1 MRSIPNAPRRSTRR
15 LAVALVLALGL
26 GALPAAAPEPAP
38 TVVDRC
44 TTDVEPG
51 GTNLAQALG
60 RGGRITFNC
69 RAPATIRITRP
80 HQISR
85 SFDLDGG
92 GTVTL
97 DGGGEQPF
105 VEGVTP
111 NLSMRLANVTVQNM
125 FSTNTSGVI
134 DGDLGL
140 KIEIANSRIL
150 DSELPIGIAQG
161 EVVVTDSQFERNRNA
176 AISAPVVMLTRSA
189 IRATDGQ
196 PVFSRI
202 GAVTITDSE
211 ITDNLSGSVFRRC
224 SRAVITRTLFRGN
237 REPSTGEGEGGA
249 AFRTDCDTEVE
260 NATFTGNR
268 SASNGGAIF
277 ARGAAARITIR
288 GSRFTGNIADLNGGA
303 IAIEAAV
310 TAQRLMLRQTVFRGN
325 GAKRGGAI
333 WMPAGVAGGRAELVG
348 AAVTFTAN
356 AATERGGAVATE
368 GVVVALSRAAFIRNA
383 APAGAAVS
391 AGPVPGTANGF
402 VNALFALNAG
412 GGAAFEGSGA
422 QFVNATILGSQG
434 AGIALNSPGPQA
446 QIRLANTIVEN
457 NRGGNCLGNAAGFVN
472 EGGNLQFPG
481 KSCGNGISV
490 AAAMLDTFY
499 APMIG
504 GAARGNGR
512 DEICLG
518 SLVRGRDFYGKR
530 RPEADHCSIGAIEG
544 DLKRMVEIVK
554 GTSPAS
560 PGSQCAPAVAS
571 DCECAELPAARSGR
585 HGAEQAERRLT
596 ALAALGVD
604 FSVDESE
611 LLSWLDTPD
620 FTPYPAI
627 ADALTGLMGGR
638 PLRCPVPIDVIVA
651 NYEAAPGVT
660 SPRRAEEVK
669 LDVLTAAVLEGYN
682 NRHGTAHS
690 DVARLRGGTMC
701 LRSPTVSGCAS
712 ECDPGTP
719 ATPRTLSVGASPVEQ
734 KLAALSAVGIDF
746 SVDETELRSWLN
758 TPAFTPYPA
767 LGDALLDLT
776 AAAGCAARCTWT

>member
-1 MRSIPNAPRRSTRR
+1 
-15 LAVALVLALGL
+15 
-26 GALPAAAPEPAP
+26 
-38 TVVDRC
+38 VVDRC
-44 TTDVEPG
+44 TTDVESG

-69 RAPATIRITRP
+69 PGPATIRITRP
-80 HQISR
+80 HRISR

-97 DGGGEQPF
+97 DGGGEQTF
-105 VEGVTP
+105 VEGVAP

-125 FSTNTSGVI
+125 FSTHTSGVI

-176 AISAPVVMLTRSA
+176 AISAPVVVLTRSA

-211 ITDNLSGSVFRRC
+211 ITDNLSGSVFHRC
-224 SRAVITRTLFRGN
+224 SRVVITRTQFRNN
-237 REPSTGEGEGGA
+237 REPSTGEREGGA

-260 NATFTGNR
+260 NATFADNR

-288 GSRFTGNIADLNGGA
+288 GSRFTGNTAQLSGGA

-310 TAQRLMLRQTVFRGN
+310 TAQRLMLQHTVFRGN

-333 WMPAGVAGGRAELVG
+333 WMPPGMAGGRAELAGVG
-348 AAVTFTAN
+348 VTFTAN
-356 AATERGGAVATE
+356 VAAERGGAIATE

-383 APAGAAVS
+383 APAVAAVA
-391 AGPVPGTANGF
+391 AGPVPGTVNGF
-402 VNALFALNAG
+402 VNALFVLNAG

-422 QFVNATILGSQG
+422 QFVNVTILGSQG
-434 AGIALNSPGPQA
+434 AGIALSPAGPQA
-446 QIRLANTIVEN
+446 PIRLANTIVEN
-457 NRGGNCLGNAAGFVN
+457 NRGGNCLGDAAGIVS

-481 KSCGNGISV
+481 TSCGTGISV

-518 SLVRGRDFYGKR
+518 PLVRGRDFYGKR
-530 RPEADHCSIGAIEG
+530 RPEADHCSIGAVEG
-544 DLKRMVEIVK
+544 DLKRTVEMVK
-554 GTSPAS
+554 GTSPAP
-560 PGSQCAPAVAS
+560 PGDTCTPAATS
-571 DCECAELPAARSGR
+571 NCECAALPAARSGQR
-585 HGAEQAERRLT
+585 GTEQAERRLT

-604 FSVDESE
+604 FSVDETE

-627 ADALTGLMGGR
+627 ADALTELMGGR
-638 PLRCPVPIDVIVA
+638 PLRCPVPIDVIVF
-651 NYEAAPGVT
+651 NYEHTPGAG
-660 SPRRAEEVK
+660 SPRRPADVRPEV
-669 LDVLTAAVLEGYN
+669 LEAALVEGYN
-682 NRHGTAHS
+682 NRHGTAYTKLS
-690 DVARLRGGTMC
+690 DLLR
-701 LRSPTVSGCAS
+701 
-712 ECDPGTP
+712 
-719 ATPRTLSVGASPVEQ
+719 
-734 KLAALSAVGIDF
+734 
-746 SVDETELRSWLN
+746 
-758 TPAFTPYPA
+758 
-767 LGDALLDLT
+767 
-776 AAAGCAARCTWT
+776 